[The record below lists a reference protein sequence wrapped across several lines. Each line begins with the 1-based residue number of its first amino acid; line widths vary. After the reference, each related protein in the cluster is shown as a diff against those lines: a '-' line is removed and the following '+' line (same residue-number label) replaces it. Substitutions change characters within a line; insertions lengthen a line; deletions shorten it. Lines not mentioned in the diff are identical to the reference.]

1 MQLITLTSDLGLR
14 DNYVALVKASILK
27 TIPDSSTID
36 ISHEIEK
43 FNMPQAAYVFGNSYL
58 HFPENTIHL
67 VAVKD
72 RTVAKRLLYIE
83 INKQK
88 IICPDNG
95 FFTLLPNIFDAKVYS
110 LREKDFPLGLFFM
123 KDSMIKAAKHLQAE
137 KTLATACEDY
147 VQLMSFQPTATSDSI
162 VGRGLHID
170 SYGNVV
176 TNITQHFFDLV
187 RKGRKFTIHLP
198 GSQIQKISSDYDDVP
213 ETKALALFNSFG
225 YLEIA
230 INRARA
236 SQLLF
241 PKNAHANVD
250 FNITVQFEG

>member
-14 DNYVALVKASILK
+14 DNYVALVKAAILQHLPQSN
-27 TIPDSSTID
+27 IID

-43 FNMPQAAYVFGNSYL
+43 FNLMQAAYIFSNTYSE
-58 HFPENTIHL
+58 FPENTMHL
-67 VAVKD
+67 VGIKSH
-72 RTVAKRLLYIE
+72 TEAKRLLYIE
-83 INKQK
+83 INRQK

-95 FFTLLPNIFDAKVYS
+95 FITLLPEIFEARIFS
-110 LREKDFPLGLFFM
+110 LREKDFPLGLFFL
-123 KDSMIKAAKHLQAE
+123 KDSMVKAAAQLQE
-137 KTLATACEDY
+137 GKNLATACDDY
-147 VQLMSFQPTATSDSI
+147 LQLMSFQPTATSDSI
-162 VGRGLHID
+162 VGRCLHID
-170 SYGNVV
+170 SFGNVI

-198 GSQIQKISSDYDDVP
+198 GSQINKIVSDYGDVP
-213 ETKALALFNSFG
+213 EANALALFNSFG
-225 YLEIA
+225 YLEVA

-241 PKNAHANVD
+241 PKNAHASTD